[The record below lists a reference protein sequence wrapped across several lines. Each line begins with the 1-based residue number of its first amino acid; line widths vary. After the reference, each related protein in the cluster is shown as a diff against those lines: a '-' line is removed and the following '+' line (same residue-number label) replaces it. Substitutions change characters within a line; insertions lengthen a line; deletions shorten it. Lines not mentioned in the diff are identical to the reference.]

1 MSAVSSQNDLKAVRD
16 ALEKIIAANEAA
28 RRICYDRNDF
38 FNENFLRFSVHD
50 LHLSLEKTAKR
61 KLPKLVEEVLA
72 DFKFTAHYGSW
83 AIAKHDAPYF
93 LLCELPRPETEII
106 GIKYTALG
114 YAGKLMPLGAE
125 EEIPAPVEK
134 PKKEKKPVEL
144 STPAVRTYLK
154 PKKELVEEDDQP
166 VAVAVRTKV
175 DKTLLETSKRKK
187 EVEKLSPEEK
197 RKSSGVY
204 QQLNEVLMQFPFDV
218 LATLAETLNIGELD
232 PDHEKAVNDILNFV
246 DYDNVRDA
254 AENVGVT
261 LKARTSA
268 DAALLEFLIAQSK

>member
-28 RRICYDRNDF
+28 RRICYEKNEF

-125 EEIPAPVEK
+125 EIPAPVEK
-134 PKKEKKPVEL
+134 PKKVKKPVEL
-144 STPAVRTYLK
+144 PTVRVK
-154 PKKELVEEDDQP
+154 PESKKELVEDDQP
-166 VAVAVRTKV
+166 VAIVRTKV
-175 DKTLLETSKRKK
+175 DRTLLETSKRKK

-204 QQLNEVLMQFPFDV
+204 QQLNEVLMQFPFEV